1 MPAARSP
8 GLKVRTPAFQAGG
21 IGFKSHG
28 DHHVKVRTPA
38 SQAGNV
44 GFKSHR
50 SYCGYRTV
58 VVKRTQFALQICGS
72 APTEAERRPIPPGHI
87 MDGYA

>member
-8 GLKVRTPAFQAGG
+8 GL
-21 IGFKSHG
+21 
-28 DHHVKVRTPA
+28 KVRTPA